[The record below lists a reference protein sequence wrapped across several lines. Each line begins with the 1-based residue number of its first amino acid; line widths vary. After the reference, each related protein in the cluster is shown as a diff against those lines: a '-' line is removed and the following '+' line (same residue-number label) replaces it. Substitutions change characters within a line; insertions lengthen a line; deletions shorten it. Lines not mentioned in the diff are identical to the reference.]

1 MSEKVTLE
9 DILNLI
15 REEYERLQQTG
26 RLQKVFPHFT
36 GSFDDDVLSKIYK
49 EASL

>member
-9 DILNLI
+9 DILKLI
-15 REEYERLQQTG
+15 REEYERLQQAG
-26 RLQKVFPHFT
+26 SLQKVFPHYT
-36 GSFDDDVLSKIYK
+36 GSFEEDVLSKIYK